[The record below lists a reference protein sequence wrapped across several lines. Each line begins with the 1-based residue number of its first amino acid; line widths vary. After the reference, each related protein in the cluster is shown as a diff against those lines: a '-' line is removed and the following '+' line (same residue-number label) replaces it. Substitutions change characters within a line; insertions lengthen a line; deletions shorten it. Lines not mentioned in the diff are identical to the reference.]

1 MRNGNRRKMTW
12 TLKTFNNLRFRPRHT
27 LKNRVAEI
35 KDFGNGYGIE
45 VEEHLS
51 GYDVTI
57 LKDGEMYTKSYI
69 ANDVMTRL
77 TAEEVTEVM
86 KKVQNLVKFTY

>member
-1 MRNGNRRKMTW
+1 MVVW
-12 TLKTFNNLRFRPRHT
+12 VIKTFNDLRFRTRDS
-27 LKNRVAEI
+27 LKNRTAEI

-57 LKDGEMYTKSYI
+57 LKDGEMYTKTYI
-69 ANDVMTRL
+69 ANDVLARL
-77 TAEEVTEVM
+77 TAEEVADVM

>member
-1 MRNGNRRKMTW
+1 MAW

-27 LKNRVAEI
+27 LENRVAEI

-45 VEEHLS
+45 VEEHLA
-51 GYDVTI
+51 GYDATI
-57 LKDGEMYTKSYI
+57 LKNGEVYTKSYI
-69 ANDVMTRL
+69 ANDMMTRL
-77 TAEEVTEVM
+77 TADEVTEVM